1 MATDLPTETVAKTDV
16 VKKPSK
22 GDPRKPSGISKGRP
36 PLATKPKAALSSVK
50 TRQLIRT
57 HHALNKQLAKAEADS
72 NGSEVEDLKKRI
84 ADLGGLKSY
93 QQASQLGQANDRG
106 GDSSSVLM
114 EWLKPVAAQ
123 LGSQPTKLRMLE
135 IGALSTKNACSKS
148 GLFDIERIDLFS
160 QADGIIQQDFMQRP
174 YPVKD
179 TDQFDIIS
187 LSLVLNFVP
196 DAEGRGEMLKRTCR
210 FLNVK
215 RSLPDKLQALCPS
228 LFLVLPA
235 SCIANARYMNEG
247 RLTAIMASL
256 GYVMLH
262 VKQTA
267 KLVYYM
273 WQLRD
278 KSVPEEQEFAKKQV
292 NPGAGKNNFSIVL
305 HANKKSRAE
314 PSETKTKV
322 DNTTGETT
330 LDETGTEK
338 TITV

>member
-1 MATDLPTETVAKTDV
+1 MATDT
-16 VKKPSK
+16 PSK
-22 GDPRKPSGISKGRP
+22 AAAQPDAPKKTLKGDYRKPGGISKGRP
-36 PLATKPKAALSSVK
+36 PLAAKPQAALSSVK

-57 HHALNKQLAKAEADS
+57 HHALNKQLAKAEAD
-72 NGSEVEDLKKRI
+72 GDTAEADELKKRI

-114 EWLKPVAAQ
+114 EWLKPAAAQ
-123 LGSQPTKLRMLE
+123 LGSQPAKLRMLE

-160 QADGIIQQDFMQRP
+160 QADGIVQQDFMERP
-174 YPVKD
+174 YPAKD

-210 FLNVK
+210 FLNIK
-215 RSLPDKLQALCPS
+215 KSLPDKLQAFCPA
-228 LFLVLPA
+228 LFLVLPT
-235 SCIANARYMNEG
+235 SCIANARYMNEE
-247 RLTAIMASL
+247 RLTNIMASL
-256 GYVMLH
+256 GYVMMH

-267 KLVYYM
+267 KLVYYL

-278 KSVPEEQEFAKKQV
+278 KSVPEEQIFSKKQV
-292 NPGAGKNNFSIVL
+292 NPGAGKNNFSVVL
-305 HANKKSRAE
+305 HANRKSRAE
-314 PSETKTKV
+314 PREAKVKEEKCTDVETSA
-322 DNTTGETT
+322 
-330 LDETGTEK
+330 
-338 TITV
+338 